1 MKAVILLKKN
11 AHRARNIVF
20 PLALSVLATA
30 CLGGGGGGTETV
42 SATSPDITSA
52 TPSSATPM
60 PAVGAS
66 SGGVAVT
73 APSTN
78 EIAALTDVGVKG
90 KTYYVATNGADSN
103 TGLSLDQPL
112 KTVDEAIRR
121 VGAGDTIELRGGTY
135 TGGQIISKGGTT
147 SARIKIKAYNGEKAR
162 IYSGGKDYGF
172 YFLQSAGNWIV
183 EGLEIYGDPAQPINS
198 YVVKIDAPGV
208 RLVKNSIHGAKN
220 DQIKLVSTA
229 NDVVIYQNEIHDAQN
244 ITTTSSNAQ
253 GIDIVGA
260 DRVRMAYN
268 YVHNIKSLGMYAKGN
283 ARNTVFENNRVVD
296 ISDRGIMLGQST
308 GTQFLTDGRFES
320 YDGII
325 RNNIVINT
333 DSACLAVAS
342 SDNARIYNNS
352 CYNTS
357 RVRLGSIFVSNEAE
371 SQQPNRTVYIKNNIV
386 YGGGTR
392 PVVHI
397 AVNAMENNANLF
409 MDRNIYWTPNG
420 APMFQWDDRNLY
432 GQSLVNWQQQTGKE
446 GASKAVD
453 PRYANLG
460 TLALAAGGP
469 AIDAGEATSLV
480 TIDYLGARRPF
491 GGAID
496 IGAYEYGSSK

>member
-1 MKAVILLKKN
+1 MKAVSLLKDN

-30 CLGGGGGGTETV
+30 CLGGGGGGTETA
-42 SATSPDITSA
+42 SATSPEVTTA
-52 TPSSATPM
+52 TPSSA
-60 PAVGAS
+60 GSS
-66 SGGVAVT
+66 SGGAVVS
-73 APSTN
+73 APSAN
-78 EIAALTDVGVKG
+78 EITALTNVGTKG
-90 KTYYVATNGADSN
+90 KTYYVATTGADTN
-103 TGLSLDQPL
+103 AGLSLDQPL
-112 KTVDEAIRR
+112 RTIDEALRR
-121 VGAGDTIELRGGTY
+121 VAAGDTIELRGGIY
-135 TGGQIISKGGTT
+135 TGGQLISKSGTT
-147 SARIKIKAYNGEKAR
+147 TARIKIKAYNGEKAR
-162 IYSGGKDYGF
+162 VYGGGKDYGF
-172 YFLQSAGNWIV
+172 YFLQSAANWIV
-183 EGLEIYGDPAQPINS
+183 EGLEIYGDSAQPINQ
-198 YVVKIDAPGV
+198 YVIKIDAPGV
-208 RLVKNSIHGAKN
+208 RLVKNNIHGARN

-268 YVHNIKSLGMYAKGN
+268 YVHDIKSLGMYAKGN
-283 ARNTVFENNRVVD
+283 ARNAVFENNRVVN
-296 ISDRGIMLGQST
+296 IADRGIMLGQST

-325 RNNIVINT
+325 RNNIIINT

-371 SQQPNRTVYIKNNIV
+371 SGQPNRTVYIKNNVV
-386 YGGGTR
+386 YGGGSR

-397 AVNAMENNANLF
+397 AVRAMENNANLF

-420 APMFQWDDRNLY
+420 APMFQWDDRSLY
-432 GQSLVNWQQQTGKE
+432 GLSLVNWQQQTGKDA
-446 GASKAVD
+446 GSKAVD
-453 PRYANLG
+453 PRYASLS
-460 TLALAAGGP
+460 TLTLAAGSP
-469 AIDAGEATSLV
+469 AIDTGEATSLV
-480 TIDYLGARRPF
+480 NIDYLGAKRPF
-491 GGAID
+491 GSAID

>member
-1 MKAVILLKKN
+1 MKTVSLLNKN
-11 AHRARNIVF
+11 AHRVRNIVF
-20 PLALSVLATA
+20 PLALSVFATA

-42 SATSPDITSA
+42 SATSPEIASV
-52 TPSSATPM
+52 TPSIPQSTT
-60 PAVGAS
+60 GSS
-66 SGGVAVT
+66 SGGAVVST
-73 APSTN
+73 PSAN
-78 EIAALTDVGVKG
+78 EIATLTDVGVKG
-90 KTYYVATNGADSN
+90 KTYYVATNGVDSN
-103 TGLSLDQPL
+103 TGLGLDVPL
-112 KTVDEAIRR
+112 RTINEAIKR
-121 VGAGDTIELRGGTY
+121 VGPGDTIELRGGIY
-135 TGGQIISKGGTT
+135 AGGQLISKGGTT
-147 SARIKIKAYNGEKAR
+147 SARIKIKAHNGEKAR
-162 IYSGGKDYGF
+162 IYGGGQDYGF
-172 YFLQSAGNWIV
+172 YFLQSASNWIV
-183 EGLEIYGDPAQPINS
+183 EGLEIYGDPAQPIRQ
-198 YVVKIDAPGV
+198 YVIKIDAPNI
-208 RLVKNSIHGAKN
+208 RLVKNNIHGAKN

-229 NDVVIYQNEIHDAQN
+229 NNVVIYQNEIHDAEN
-244 ITTTSSNAQ
+244 VTSTSSNAQ

-260 DRVRMAYN
+260 DNVRMAYN

-325 RNNIVINT
+325 RNNIIINT

-371 SQQPNRTVYIKNNIV
+371 SQQPNRTVYIKNNII
-386 YGGGTR
+386 YGAGSR

-420 APMFQWDDRNLY
+420 APMFQWDDRSLY
-432 GQSLVNWQQQTGKE
+432 GLSLVNWRQQTSKD
-446 GASKAVD
+446 ATSKAVN
-453 PRYANLG
+453 PSYASTS
-460 TLALAAGGP
+460 TLVLAAGSP
-469 AIDAGEATSLV
+469 AIDAGEATSLA
-480 TIDYLGARRPF
+480 TIDYLGAKRPF

>member
-1 MKAVILLKKN
+1 MKAVSLLKNN
-11 AHRARNIVF
+11 ARRARNVAF

-30 CLGGGGGGTETV
+30 CLGGGGTETV
-42 SATSPDITSA
+42 SATSPEITTPTASST
-52 TPSSATPM
+52 TPST
-60 PAVGAS
+60 GAS
-66 SGGVAVT
+66 SGGAAVT
-73 APSTN
+73 TPSAN
-78 EIAALTDVGVKG
+78 EIAALTSVGVAG
-90 KTYYVATNGADSN
+90 KTYYVSTTGVDSN
-103 TGLSLDQPL
+103 AGLSPDQPL
-112 KTVDEAIRR
+112 RTIDEAIRR
-121 VGAGDTIELRGGTY
+121 VGPGDTIELRGGTY
-135 TGGQIISKGGTT
+135 TGGQLISKGGTT

-162 IYSGGKDYGF
+162 VYGGGKDYGF

-183 EGLEIYGDPAQPINS
+183 EGLEIYGDRSQPINQ
-198 YVVKIDAPGV
+198 YVIKIDAPGI
-208 RLVKNSIHGAKN
+208 RLVKNDIHGARN

-229 NDVVIYQNEIHDAQN
+229 NDVVIYQNEIHDAEN

-268 YVHNIKSLGMYAKGN
+268 YVHDIKSLGMYAKGN
-283 ARNTVFENNRVVD
+283 ARNAVFENNRVVN
-296 ISDRGIMLGQST
+296 IADRGIMLGQST

-325 RNNIVINT
+325 RNNIIINT

-386 YGGGTR
+386 YGGGSR

-409 MDRNIYWTPNG
+409 MDRNIYWTSNG

-432 GQSLVNWQQQTGKE
+432 GLSLVNWQQQTGKDA
-446 GASKAVD
+446 GSKAAD
-453 PRYANLG
+453 PRYASLS
-460 TLALAAGGP
+460 TLMLAAGSP

-480 TIDYLGARRPF
+480 NIDYLGAKRPY
-491 GGAID
+491 GSAID